1 MTVVATDTSAQQE
14 AEAGSDAA
22 LSSEA
27 LVPGWQTG
35 AWIEGLIEVDIPLP
49 LKPQRHA
56 QLCVSS
62 MISGPTELA
71 VRLAITSWER

>member
-35 AWIEGLIEVDIPLP
+35 AWIEG
-49 LKPQRHA
+49 RY
-56 QLCVSS
+56 SS
-62 MISGPTELA
+62 AS
-71 VRLAITSWER
+71 